1 MHKVPQQRMMRCWWR
16 TRVQDRPQ
24 SSRPEALAEETRAR
38 ARSRVAFLKHD
49 IPVQEEW
56 LLVLWVR
63 HATLSASAESTKM
76 TIQAIEREEYLTA
89 SNHAIGAA
97 GALHD
102 DAFAAGIRDPDR
114 QDVLVS

>member
-1 MHKVPQQRMMRCWWR
+1 
-16 TRVQDRPQ
+16 
-24 SSRPEALAEETRAR
+24 
-38 ARSRVAFLKHD
+38 LKHD

-56 LLVLWVR
+56 LLVLWVRLGSIYAR

-102 DAFAAGIRDPDR
+102 NAFAAGIRNPDR